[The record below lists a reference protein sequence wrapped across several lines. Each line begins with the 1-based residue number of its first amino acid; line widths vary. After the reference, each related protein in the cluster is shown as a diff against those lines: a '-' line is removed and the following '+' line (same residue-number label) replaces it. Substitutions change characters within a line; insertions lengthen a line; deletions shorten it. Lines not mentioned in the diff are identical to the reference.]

1 MLPVVNTFRSGN
13 ISANAVD
20 KYFGDLRDIVNNKRK
35 VALAG
40 WLMIGLCITVIIAK
54 KVYEINK
61 KKGLRD
67 QNGGKQ
73 SLL

>member
-35 VALAG
+35 IALAG
-40 WLMIGLCITVIIAK
+40 WLMIGLCITVIIAR

>member
-67 QNGGKQ
+67 QSGGKQ

>member
-40 WLMIGLCITVIIAK
+40 WLMIGLCITVIIAR